1 MTDIFFVT
9 LFVYT
14 FFLVKIRKRG
24 CDKLEQQYIQMGNRI
39 KIRRK
44 ELKIKQSKLAEMID
58 ISNNH
63 ISSIETGKQKP
74 SMDIFI
80 KLCDALKVTP
90 DYLLLGSMHA
100 SNIPQDIADNLR
112 LCSQEDITLAKD
124 FIELLVE
131 RNTSA
136 WNGKNYI

>member
-1 MTDIFFVT
+1 MNQHYV
-9 LFVYT
+9 
-14 FFLVKIRKRG
+14 
-24 CDKLEQQYIQMGNRI
+24 QMGNRI
-39 KIRRK
+39 KIRRR
-44 ELKIKQSKLAEMID
+44 ELKIKQSELAEMID

-90 DYLLLGSMHA
+90 DYLLLGSMHS
-100 SNIPQDIADNLR
+100 SNIPQDIVDNLR
-112 LCSQEDITLAKD
+112 LCSQADVELARN

-131 RNTSA
+131 RNNKS
-136 WNGKNYI
+136 WNEKNYI

>member
-1 MTDIFFVT
+1 M
-9 LFVYT
+9 
-14 FFLVKIRKRG
+14 
-24 CDKLEQQYIQMGNRI
+24 EQQYVQMENRI
-39 KIRRK
+39 KVRRK
-44 ELKIKQSKLAEMID
+44 ELDIKQSKLAEMVD

-63 ISSIETGKQKP
+63 ISSIETGRQKP

-100 SNIPQDIADNLR
+100 SNIPQDIVDKLR
-112 LCSQEDITLAKD
+112 LCSQNDIKLAKE

-131 RNTSA
+131 RNKSS

>member
-1 MTDIFFVT
+1 
-9 LFVYT
+9 
-14 FFLVKIRKRG
+14 
-24 CDKLEQQYIQMGNRI
+24 MGNRI

-44 ELKIKQSKLAEMID
+44 ELKIKQSDLAELID

-90 DYLLLGSMHA
+90 DYLLLGSMHS
-100 SNIPQDIADNLR
+100 SNIPQDIVDNLR
-112 LCSQEDITLAKD
+112 LCSQADIELAKK

-131 RNTSA
+131 RNNKS
-136 WNGKNYI
+136 WNKNNFI